1 MRGVTVAPVPTLLY
15 LIRHGTT
22 AWHKDGRVLGTR
34 DIPLDPDGIA
44 QAEALT
50 SALAERRIAEVVASP
65 LMRAVRTA
73 EVIGKRHRIEIARD
87 PRLTDLRLG
96 AWEGK
101 PWAELAA
108 HADYRRMLAV
118 PEERIPGGESLREV
132 ATRARHAVD
141 QILGDNP
148 SGDAVAVVTHGAV
161 IRALVLDYLGAPLET
176 FDRLDVATGSI
187 TALAFSGATV
197 RVVATGWTPDLGRV
211 THG

>member
-1 MRGVTVAPVPTLLY
+1 MPGVTVLAVPTWLY

-22 AWHKDGRVLGTR
+22 AWHKDGRVLGSR
-34 DIPLDPDGIA
+34 DIPLDADGLA
-44 QAEALT
+44 QAELLT

-73 EVIGKRHRIEIARD
+73 EAIGKRHRIEVARD
-87 PRLTDLRLG
+87 PRLTDFRLG

-101 PWAELAA
+101 PQAELAA
-108 HADYRRMLAV
+108 HADYRRLVAQ
-118 PEERIPGGESLREV
+118 PDERVAGGESLREL

-141 QILGDNP
+141 QIVGDNP

-161 IRALVLDYLGAPLET
+161 IRALVLDYLGAPLAAFE
-176 FDRLDVATGSI
+176 RLDVATGSI
-187 TALAFSGATV
+187 TAIAFSGATV
-197 RVVATGWTPDLGRV
+197 KVAAIGWTPDLGRV